1 MTDIPLILDSIRPG
15 AKWRR
20 AGTYQELV
28 DTWEDT
34 EQTLP
39 TEQEINDAEAAAMAA
54 QATRDGAPSV
64 NACLEALMN
73 ANLANP
79 TVSGLKIDYDAAVAA
94 GWTP

>member
-1 MTDIPLILDSIRPG
+1 MTDIALILDSIRPG

-39 TEQEINDAEAAAMAA
+39 TWQEILDAESAAMDA
-54 QATRDGAPSV
+54 QTTRDNAPSV
-64 NACLEALMN
+64 NVCLEALMN
-73 ANLANP
+73 ANLTNP
-79 TVSGLKIDYDAAVAA
+79 TVSGLKMDYDAAVAA